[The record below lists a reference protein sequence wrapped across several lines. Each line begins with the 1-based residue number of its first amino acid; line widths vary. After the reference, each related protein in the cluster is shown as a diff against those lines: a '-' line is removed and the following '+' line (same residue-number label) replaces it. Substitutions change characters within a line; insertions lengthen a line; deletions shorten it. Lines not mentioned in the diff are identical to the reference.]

1 MAVPYLGLLFGSH
14 PPCTH
19 TADWSAVQRIIEAQL
34 SRDPMI
40 TLLLAFNTPHFSF
53 PSSSRARHHETTRA
67 QAHAPS
73 PDSGTPPRSETGTTD
88 LAWKRAKRAEEQAR
102 ARWFGTEASGC
113 SFSFFLYPHPPS
125 PCRAPIRQLG
135 TDLFFQ
141 APRATTGLIRSSFG
155 SGRTQSRRA
164 LSIS

>member
-67 QAHAPS
+67 QAHAPPPVRERL
-73 PDSGTPPRSETGTTD
+73 PDPSRAQPTWLRSEPKERRRKREHVG
-88 LAWKRAKRAEEQAR
+88 LAPKRPGVP
-102 ARWFGTEASGC
+102 FL
-113 SFSFFLYPHPPS
+113 SFFT
-125 PCRAPIRQLG
+125 PIPL
-135 TDLFFQ
+135 
-141 APRATTGLIRSSFG
+141 PRAVRRSG
-155 SGRTQSRRA
+155 SWARTFSSRRREPPPG
-164 LSIS
+164 